1 MKQRGQSTLYAVLLM
16 PTLFLIVALAVELAT
31 LELDRLRLNYA
42 LDLAT
47 VTAANAVDP
56 VSYSQTGQLRLDPV
70 AATTLTREY
79 LLRNLATMP
88 DAPHPDDIA
97 ASAEITVV
105 NQVPSRDPY
114 RGLLLDRP
122 AVCARIHVLHHFL
135 LLGWLGMNS
144 VEMTLSADA
153 EIRT

>member
-1 MKQRGQSTLYAVLLM
+1 LKRRGQSTLYAVLLM
-16 PTLFLIVALAVELAT
+16 PTLFLIVALAVEVAT
-31 LELDRLRLNYA
+31 LELERLRLNYA

-56 VSYSQTGQLRLDPV
+56 VSYSQTGQLRLNPV
-70 AATTLTREY
+70 AATALTREY
-79 LLRNLATMP
+79 LLRNLSGMT
-88 DAPHPDDIA
+88 DTPHPEEIA
-97 ASAEITVV
+97 AAADITVV

-135 LLGWLGMNS
+135 LLGWIGMNA
-144 VEMTLSADA
+144 VELTLSADA

>member
-1 MKQRGQSTLYAVLLM
+1 MKRRGQSTLYAVLLM
-16 PTLFLIVALAVELAT
+16 PTLFLIVALAVEVAT
-31 LELDRLRLNYA
+31 LELERLRLSYA

-56 VSYSQTGQLRLDPV
+56 VSYSQTGQFRLNPV
-70 AATTLTREY
+70 AATNLTREY
-79 LLRNLATMP
+79 LLRNLADMP
-88 DAPHPDDIA
+88 DTPHPEEIA
-97 ASAEITVV
+97 ATADITVV
-105 NQVPSRDPY
+105 NRVPSRDPY

-135 LLGWLGMNS
+135 LLRWIGMDAIDIT
-144 VEMTLSADA
+144 VSADA